1 MLRSASPVDCPQG
14 RSLSSHPPFRLRV
27 TLALVVVVVAG
38 TLIGAAV
45 ALGSNQDPPAT
56 VEAVALEA
64 PPSAIGGIDLNPAAA
79 ERGGSGMRLGVL
91 DKDEALQEQRDARNA
106 RVGEALRALAAAQEA
121 AIIEYAA
128 ALDAAA
134 ADDVAPAPSGG
145 GGGGGGGGP
154 TPPIDD
160 GGDGLSLYEKLDRI
174 AICESGG
181 NPRAVSADRRFFG
194 AFQFLLSTWHG
205 IGRPG
210 NPIDHSYEYQREA
223 AADLARAAGFD
234 SWPTCGAPYY

>member
-1 MLRSASPVDCPQG
+1 M
-14 RSLSSHPPFRLRV
+14 SSHPPFRLRV
-27 TLALVVVVVAG
+27 SLALLVVVVAATAV
-38 TLIGAAV
+38 GAAV
-45 ALGSNQDPPAT
+45 VLGSNQDTPAT
-56 VEAVALEA
+56 VEAAELEA
-64 PPSAIGGIDLNPAAA
+64 PPVVVGGIDQNPAAA
-79 ERGGSGMRLGVL
+79 ASPGASMRLGVL
-91 DKDEALQEQRDARNA
+91 DKDEALQAQRDARNA

-134 ADDVAPAPSGG
+134 AADAATPAAD
-145 GGGGGGGGP
+145 GGGGP
-154 TPPIDD
+154 APLPVGDGDGGGGDGGGD

-174 AICESGG
+174 ALCESGG
-181 NPRAVSADRRFFG
+181 NPRAVSPDRRFFG

-210 NPIDHSYEYQREA
+210 NPIDHSYGYQREA
-223 AADLARAAGFD
+223 AADLARVAGFD